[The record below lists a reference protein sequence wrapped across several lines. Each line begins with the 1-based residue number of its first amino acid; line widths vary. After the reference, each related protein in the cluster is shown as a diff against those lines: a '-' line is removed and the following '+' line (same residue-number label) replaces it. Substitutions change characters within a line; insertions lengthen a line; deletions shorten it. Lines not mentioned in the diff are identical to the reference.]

1 MSSKSYTFNS
11 KISKV
16 VSIPFPEETVT
27 VSSIKNEPMLF
38 NCDLEHA
45 LIYSGPLTK
54 HWLSQLPQDWLDHG
68 DKLVIDTRV
77 HMLMPGWIPC
87 IPGWHH
93 DDIMRSPKT
102 GQPDYDSEYKTEH
115 IMTLVNSH
123 IAPTKFVTGIS
134 TFVYPDNK
142 IVYGARSPEVDH
154 QIKEGLL
161 QVVEA
166 PDQSLIYFDD
176 NTWHTGVEAVSNGW
190 RWFGRVSRYFKNNV
204 QIARK
209 NNRSNEVRKQVQVY
223 LTMLNKGW

>member
-1 MSSKSYTFNS
+1 MSSNSYTFNS

-77 HMLMPGWIPC
+77 YMLMPGWIPC

-123 IAPTKFVTGIS
+123 IAPTKFATGIS
-134 TFVYPDNK
+134 TFVYPDDK
-142 IVYGARSPEVDH
+142 IVYGEWSPEVDR

-176 NTWHTGVEAVSNGW
+176 HTWHTGVEAVSNGW
-190 RWFGRVSRYFKNNV
+190 RWFGRVSRYFKDNV
-204 QIARK
+204 QIARE

-223 LTMLNKGW
+223 LPTLNKGW